1 MSLGEAREQID
12 RLDEQ
17 LLRLIAR
24 RLALARKVAKEKR
37 ATGLPFKQPEREAQL
52 IAERRSLA
60 AKLGLEEGFAEKIFL
75 AIIDESLAI
84 QKSGKK

>member
-1 MSLGEAREQID
+1 MSLNEVREQID

-24 RLALARKVAKEKR
+24 RLALAGKVAEEKR
-37 ATGLPFKQPEREAQL
+37 ANRLPFKQPEREAQL
-52 IAERRSLA
+52 IAERRRLA

-75 AIIDESLAI
+75 AIIDESLRI
-84 QKSGKK
+84 EEEQ